1 MIDRVDKIKDNLRI
15 VDYKTGGDIV
25 EFSKVK
31 SLFYL
36 KSNRP
41 KAILQVMLYCHAY
54 RHSHNFDRD
63 IIPSIYNLR
72 NNKYAISQSNKV
84 LYGYESYSQDFIKE
98 MSDVISKLFDEEP
111 FNMTNCKE
119 HCIFCQFND
128 LCGRKKS

>member
-1 MIDRVDKIKDNLRI
+1 MII
-15 VDYKTGGDIV
+15 
-25 EFSKVK
+25 FSR
-31 SLFYL
+31 LDEQ
-36 KSNRP
+36 N
-41 KAILQVMLYCHAY
+41 
-54 RHSHNFDRD
+54 

-84 LYGYESYSQDFIKE
+84 LYGYESYSQYFIKE